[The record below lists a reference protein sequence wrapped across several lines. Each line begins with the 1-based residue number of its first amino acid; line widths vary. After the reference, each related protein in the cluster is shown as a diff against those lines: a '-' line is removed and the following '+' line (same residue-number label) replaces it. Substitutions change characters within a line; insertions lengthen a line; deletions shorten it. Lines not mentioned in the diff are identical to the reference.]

1 MAEVR
6 VGVVNAPAISDE
18 LTTGLVDDIR
28 GELEAR
34 FPEVRWAFQLL
45 DDGLVEP
52 PADDSEIVG
61 AARQLLLTRAWDL
74 VVVLTDLP
82 LMVVRRP
89 VVAHASPM
97 HGVAVLSVPALGTL
111 AVRRRLRNA
120 VLRLIGALL
129 GEAEDDGLGE
139 ARGCSADDRTDAA
152 GRRRIDSRLRE
163 LGSVVEGQAPSLRF
177 TTRVFTGH
185 LRLLFGMVRANRP
198 WQLAARLSRALA
210 AAAAAGVFALVTPDI
225 WTLASAL
232 GWQRLT
238 VVSVGSVV
246 AIGLTLIVG
255 ARLWERVANPRT
267 RQQVVLFNIATT
279 ATVVIGVAAFYV
291 ALFVL
296 SLLAGLLLIVPS
308 LLADAISH
316 PVTFRDYVEV
326 AWLTSSLATVGGA
339 LGAGLESDEA
349 VRRAAYTYRTSRAT
363 ERGDG

>member
-1 MAEVR
+1 VADVR
-6 VGVVNAPAISDE
+6 VGVVNAPALSDG
-18 LTTGLVDDIR
+18 LSAGLVDDIR
-28 GELEAR
+28 RELETR
-34 FPEVRWAFQLL
+34 FPDVRWYFQLL

-52 PADDSEIVG
+52 PAEDSEIVG
-61 AARQLLLTRAWDL
+61 AARQLLLARAWDL

-82 LMVVRRP
+82 LRVVRRP

-97 HGVAVLSVPALGTL
+97 HGVGVLSVPALGSL
-111 AVRRRLRNA
+111 AVRRRLRDA
-120 VLRLIGALL
+120 VLRLISALL
-129 GEAEDDGLGE
+129 GEARDSDADG
-139 ARGCSADDRTDAA
+139 RTVA
-152 GRRRIDSRLRE
+152 GRRRISSRLRE
-163 LGSVVEGQAPSLRF
+163 LGSDVENQAPSFGF

-198 WQLAARLSRALA
+198 WQLAARLSRALT
-210 AAAAAGVFALVTPDI
+210 AAAAAGVFALVTSDI
-225 WTLASAL
+225 WSLADAL

-238 VVSVGSVV
+238 VVGVGSVL
-246 AIGLTLIVG
+246 AIGVTLIVG
-255 ARLWERVANPRT
+255 AGLWERVADPRT

-279 ATVVIGVAAFYV
+279 ATVVIGVAALYA

-296 SLLAGLLLIVPS
+296 SLLAGMLLVVPS

-316 PVTFRDYVEV
+316 PVTFGDYVEV

-363 ERGDG
+363 EHGDG

>member
-1 MAEVR
+1 VADVR
-6 VGVVNAPAISDE
+6 VGVVNAPALSDG
-18 LTTGLVDDIR
+18 LSARLVDDIR

-34 FPEVRWAFQLL
+34 FPDVGWHFQLL

-52 PADDSEIVG
+52 PAEDSEIVG
-61 AARQLLLTRAWDL
+61 AARQLLLTRAWDV

-82 LMVVRRP
+82 LSVVRRP

-111 AVRRRLRNA
+111 AVRRRLRDA

-129 GEAEDDGLGE
+129 GEARD
-139 ARGCSADDRTDAA
+139 SADGRADAA
-152 GRRRIDSRLRE
+152 RWRRISSRLRE
-163 LGSVVEGQAPSLRF
+163 LGSDVEGEAPSLRF

-198 WQLAARLSRALA
+198 WQLAARLSRALT

-225 WTLASAL
+225 WSLASAL

-238 VVSVGSVV
+238 VVSVGSVLS
-246 AIGLTLIVG
+246 IGATLIVG
-255 ARLWERVANPRT
+255 ARLWERVADPRT

-279 ATVVIGVAAFYV
+279 ATVVIGVAAFYA

-296 SLLAGLLLIVPS
+296 SLLAGLLLVAPS
-308 LLADAISH
+308 LLADAISD
-316 PVTFRDYVEV
+316 PVTFGDYVEV
-326 AWLTSSLATVGGA
+326 AWLTASLATVGGA

-363 ERGDG
+363 EHGHG

>member
-1 MAEVR
+1 MTDVR
-6 VGVVNAPAISDE
+6 MGVVSAPAISDE
-18 LTTGLVDDIR
+18 LSAGLVDDMR

-34 FPEVRWAFQLL
+34 FPDVTWHLQLL

-52 PADDSEIVG
+52 PAEDSEIVA
-61 AARQLLLTRAWDL
+61 AARQLLLARAWDV

-82 LMVVRRP
+82 LRVVRRP

-111 AVRRRLRNA
+111 AVRRRLRDA

-129 GEAEDDGLGE
+129 GEARDG
-139 ARGCSADDRTDAA
+139 ADGRADAA
-152 GRRRIDSRLRE
+152 RWRRISSRLRE
-163 LGSVVEGQAPSLRF
+163 LGSDVEGQARSFGF

-198 WQLAARLSRALA
+198 WQLAARLSRALT
-210 AAAAAGVFALVTPDI
+210 AAAAAGVFALVTSDI
-225 WTLASAL
+225 WGLADAL

-238 VVSVGSVV
+238 VVGVGSVL
-246 AIGLTLIVG
+246 AIGVTLIVG
-255 ARLWERVANPRT
+255 AGLWERVADPRT

-279 ATVVIGVAAFYV
+279 ATVVIGVAALYT
-291 ALFVL
+291 ALFVI
-296 SLLAGLLLIVPS
+296 SLLAGLLLVVPS

-316 PVTFRDYVEV
+316 PVTFADYIEV

-349 VRRAAYTYRTSRAT
+349 VRRAAYTYRTSPAT
-363 ERGDG
+363 EHGDG

>member
-1 MAEVR
+1 MPDVR

-28 GELEAR
+28 GDLEAR
-34 FPEVRWAFQLL
+34 FPDVRWAFQLL

-52 PADDSEIVG
+52 PAEDSEIVG
-61 AARQLLLTRAWDL
+61 AARQLLLARAWDL

-82 LMVVRRP
+82 LRLARRP

-97 HGVAVLSVPALGTL
+97 HRVAVLSVPALGTL
-111 AVRRRLRNA
+111 AVRRRLRDA

-129 GEAEDDGLGE
+129 GEARDSGADG
-139 ARGCSADDRTDAA
+139 RPDAA
-152 GRRRIDSRLRE
+152 RWRRIGSRLRE
-163 LGSVVEGQAPSLRF
+163 LGSEVEGEAPSLRF
-177 TTRVFTGH
+177 TTRVLTGH

-198 WQLAARLSRALA
+198 WQLAARLSRALT

-225 WTLASAL
+225 WSLASAL

-246 AIGLTLIVG
+246 AIGVTLIVG
-255 ARLWERVANPRT
+255 ARLWERVADPRT
-267 RQQVVLFNIATT
+267 RQQIVLFNLATT
-279 ATVVIGVAAFYV
+279 ATVVIGVAAFYA

-296 SLLAGLLLIVPS
+296 SLLAGLLLVVPS
-308 LLADAISH
+308 LLADAISR
-316 PVTFRDYVEV
+316 PVTFGDYVEV
-326 AWLTSSLATVGGA
+326 AWLTASLATVGGA

-363 ERGDG
+363 EHGYG

>member
-1 MAEVR
+1 MANVR
-6 VGVVNAPAISDE
+6 MGVVRAPAISDE
-18 LTTGLVDDIR
+18 LSAGLVDDIR
-28 GELEAR
+28 GELEGR
-34 FPEVRWAFQLL
+34 FPDVRWHFQLL

-52 PADDSEIVG
+52 PADDGEIVG
-61 AARQLLLTRAWDL
+61 AARQLLLARAWDL

-82 LMVVRRP
+82 LRLARRP

-111 AVRRRLRNA
+111 AVRRRLRDA

-129 GEAEDDGLGE
+129 GETGDDG
-139 ARGCSADDRTDAA
+139 ADGRTDAA
-152 GRRRIDSRLRE
+152 RWRRISSRLRE
-163 LGSVVEGQAPSLRF
+163 LGSEVEGQSPSLRF

-198 WQLAARLSRALA
+198 WQLAARLSRALT

-225 WTLASAL
+225 WSLASAL

-238 VVSVGSVV
+238 VVSAGSVL
-246 AIGLTLIVG
+246 AIAMTLIVG
-255 ARLWERVANPRT
+255 ARLWERVADPRT

-279 ATVVIGVAAFYV
+279 ATVVIGVAAFYA

-296 SLLAGLLLIVPS
+296 SLLGGLLLVVPS
-308 LLADAISH
+308 LLADAISD
-316 PVTFRDYVEV
+316 PVSFGDYVEV

-349 VRRAAYTYRTSRAT
+349 VRRAAYTYRMSRAT
-363 ERGDG
+363 EHAGG

>member
-1 MAEVR
+1 MPDVR
-6 VGVVNAPAISDE
+6 VGVVDAPAISVE

-28 GELEAR
+28 EELEAR
-34 FPEVRWAFQLL
+34 FPDVRWHFQLL

-61 AARQLLLTRAWDL
+61 AARQLLLARAWDL

-82 LMVVRRP
+82 LRLARRP

-111 AVRRRLRNA
+111 AVRRRLRDA

-129 GEAEDDGLGE
+129 GEARDSGADG
-139 ARGCSADDRTDAA
+139 RTDAA
-152 GRRRIDSRLRE
+152 RRRMSSRLRE
-163 LGSVVEGQAPSLRF
+163 LGSDVEGQAPTLRF

-198 WQLAARLSRALA
+198 WQLAARLSRALTA
-210 AAAAAGVFALVTPDI
+210 ASAAGVFALVTPDI
-225 WTLASAL
+225 WSLASAL

-238 VVSVGSVV
+238 VVSLCSVV
-246 AIGLTLIVG
+246 AIGVTLIVG
-255 ARLWERVANPRT
+255 ARLWERVSDPRT
-267 RQQVVLFNIATT
+267 RQQIMLFNIATT
-279 ATVVIGVAAFYV
+279 ATVVIGVAVFYA

-296 SLLAGLLLIVPS
+296 SLLAGLLLVVPS
-308 LLADAISH
+308 RLADAISH
-316 PVTFRDYVEV
+316 PVTFGDYVEV
-326 AWLTSSLATVGGA
+326 AWLTASLATVGGA

-363 ERGDG
+363 EHGDG

>member
-1 MAEVR
+1 MPDVR
-6 VGVVNAPAISDE
+6 VGVVNAPTLSDE
-18 LTTGLVDDIR
+18 LIAGLVDDIR

-34 FPEVRWAFQLL
+34 FPDVRWAFQLA

-52 PADDSEIVG
+52 PAEDSEIVG

-82 LMVVRRP
+82 LRVVRRP
-89 VVAHASPM
+89 VVAHASPT

-111 AVRRRLRNA
+111 AVRRRLRDA
-120 VLRLIGALL
+120 VLRLLGALL
-129 GEAEDDGLGE
+129 GEAEDDG
-139 ARGCSADDRTDAA
+139 ADGRTDAA
-152 GRRRIDSRLRE
+152 RRRRIGSRLRE
-163 LGSVVEGQAPSLRF
+163 LGSDIEGQAPTLRF

-225 WTLASAL
+225 WSLASAL

-238 VVSVGSVV
+238 VVSVASVV
-246 AIGLTLIVG
+246 AIGVTLIVG
-255 ARLWERVANPRT
+255 ARLWERVTDPRT
-267 RQQVVLFNIATT
+267 RQQIVLFNIATT
-279 ATVVIGVAAFYV
+279 ATVVIGVAAFYA

-296 SLLAGLLLIVPS
+296 SLLAGLLLVVPS
-308 LLADAISH
+308 LLADAISN
-316 PVTFRDYVEV
+316 PVTFGDYVEV
-326 AWLTSSLATVGGA
+326 AWLTASLATVGGA

-363 ERGDG
+363 EHDDG

>member
-1 MAEVR
+1 MPDVR
-6 VGVVNAPAISDE
+6 VGVVDAPAISVE

-28 GELEAR
+28 EELEAR
-34 FPEVRWAFQLL
+34 FPDVRWHFQLL

-61 AARQLLLTRAWDL
+61 AARQLLLARAWDL

-82 LMVVRRP
+82 LRLARRP

-111 AVRRRLRNA
+111 AVRRRLRDA

-129 GEAEDDGLGE
+129 GEARDSGAG
-139 ARGCSADDRTDAA
+139 GRTDAA
-152 GRRRIDSRLRE
+152 RRRMSSRLRE
-163 LGSVVEGQAPSLRF
+163 LGSDVEGQAPTLRF

-198 WQLAARLSRALA
+198 WQLAARLSRALTA
-210 AAAAAGVFALVTPDI
+210 ASAAGVFALVTPDI
-225 WTLASAL
+225 WSLASAL

-238 VVSVGSVV
+238 VVSLCSVV
-246 AIGLTLIVG
+246 AIGVTLIVG
-255 ARLWERVANPRT
+255 ARLWERVSDPRT
-267 RQQVVLFNIATT
+267 RQQIMLFNIATT
-279 ATVVIGVAAFYV
+279 ATVVIGVAVFYA

-296 SLLAGLLLIVPS
+296 SLLAGLLLVVPS
-308 LLADAISH
+308 RLADAISH
-316 PVTFRDYVEV
+316 PVTFGDYVEV
-326 AWLTSSLATVGGA
+326 AWLTASLATVGGA

-363 ERGDG
+363 EHGDG

>member
-1 MAEVR
+1 MPDVR
-6 VGVVNAPAISDE
+6 VGVVNAPAISGE
-18 LTTGLVDDIR
+18 LTAGLVDDIR
-28 GELEAR
+28 RELEAR
-34 FPEVRWAFQLL
+34 FPGVRWAFQLL

-61 AARQLLLTRAWDL
+61 AARRLLLTRAWDF

-111 AVRRRLRNA
+111 AVRRRLRDA

-129 GEAEDDGLGE
+129 GEAGISGVDGG
-139 ARGCSADDRTDAA
+139 TDAA
-152 GRRRIDSRLRE
+152 RRISSRLRD
-163 LGSVVEGQAPSLRF
+163 LGTDVEGEAPSLRF

-198 WQLAARLSRALA
+198 WQLAARLSRALT

-225 WTLASAL
+225 WRLASAL

-246 AIGLTLIVG
+246 AIGVTLIVG
-255 ARLWERVANPRT
+255 AHLWERVADPRT

-279 ATVVIGVAAFYV
+279 ATVGIGVAAFYA

-296 SLLAGLLLIVPS
+296 SLLAGLLLVVPS

-316 PVTFRDYVEV
+316 PVTVGDYLEV

-363 ERGDG
+363 EHGDG

>member
-1 MAEVR
+1 MPDVQ
-6 VGVVNAPAISDE
+6 VGVVNAPTISDE
-18 LTTGLVDDIR
+18 LIAGLVDDIR

-34 FPEVRWAFQLL
+34 FPDVRWVFQLL

-52 PADDSEIVG
+52 PAEDSEIVG
-61 AARQLLLTRAWDL
+61 AARQLLLARAWDL

-89 VVAHASPM
+89 VVAHASPT

-111 AVRRRLRNA
+111 AVRRRLRDA
-120 VLRLIGALL
+120 VLRLLGALL
-129 GEAEDDGLGE
+129 GEAGDDG
-139 ARGCSADDRTDAA
+139 ADGRTDAA
-152 GRRRIDSRLRE
+152 RRRRIGSRLRE
-163 LGSVVEGQAPSLRF
+163 LGSDVEGQAPTLRF

-225 WTLASAL
+225 WSLASAL

-238 VVSVGSVV
+238 VVSMASVV

-255 ARLWERVANPRT
+255 ARLWERVTDPRT
-267 RQQVVLFNIATT
+267 RQQIVLFNIATT

-296 SLLAGLLLIVPS
+296 SLLAGLLLVVPS
-308 LLADAISH
+308 RLADAIGH

-349 VRRAAYTYRTSRAT
+349 VRRAAYTYRTSSAT
-363 ERGDG
+363 EHGDG

>member
-1 MAEVR
+1 MPDVR

-28 GELEAR
+28 GDLEAR
-34 FPEVRWAFQLL
+34 FPDVRWAFQLL
-45 DDGLVEP
+45 DDGLVQP
-52 PADDSEIVG
+52 PAEDSEIVG
-61 AARQLLLTRAWDL
+61 AARDLLLARAWDL

-82 LMVVRRP
+82 LGLARRP

-111 AVRRRLRNA
+111 AVRRRLRDA

-129 GEAEDDGLGE
+129 GEAREDGADG
-139 ARGCSADDRTDAA
+139 RTDGA
-152 GRRRIDSRLRE
+152 RRRIRSRLRE
-163 LGSVVEGQAPSLRF
+163 LSSDAEGPAPTLRF

-198 WQLAARLSRALA
+198 WQLAARLSRALT

-225 WTLASAL
+225 WSLANAL

-238 VVSVGSVV
+238 IVSVGSVLS
-246 AIGLTLIVG
+246 IGVTLIVG
-255 ARLWERVANPRT
+255 ARLWERVVDPRT
-267 RQQVVLFNIATT
+267 RQQVLLFNIATT
-279 ATVVIGVAAFYV
+279 ATVVIGVAAFYA

-296 SLLAGLLLIVPS
+296 SLLAGLLLVVPP
-308 LLADAISH
+308 LLADAIRH
-316 PVTFRDYVEV
+316 PATFGDYVTV

-363 ERGDG
+363 EHGDG